1 MERILVVPALDKI
14 SSPKLDAI
22 VGEMESLG
30 LDHPILPKPPVP
42 QDGFFCVRRGSI

>member
-22 VGEMESLG
+22 VGEMGSLG
-30 LDHPILPKPPVP
+30 LDHAVLAKPPVT
-42 QDGFFCVRRGSI
+42 QDGFFCVYRGNV

>member
-1 MERILVVPALDKI
+1 MERKVVVPALDKI

-22 VGEMESLG
+22 VGEMWSLG
-30 LDHPILPKPPVP
+30 LDQAILTKPPVF

>member
-1 MERILVVPALDKI
+1 MERILEVPALDKI

-22 VGEMESLG
+22 VGEMGCLG
-30 LDHPILPKPPVP
+30 LDHAILTKPPVT